1 MENTYNANKIYFKNV
16 THWSSYLLLAKVFR
30 GKSVKAI
37 CFIYFLKILLYMY
50 TFKIVHLAV
59 FNEAR
64 LNQLKQHKTQTK
76 RVSTNCLRIKYK
88 SFQRN
93 IT

>member
-1 MENTYNANKIYFKNV
+1 
-16 THWSSYLLLAKVFR
+16 
-30 GKSVKAI
+30 
-37 CFIYFLKILLYMY
+37 MY

-76 RVSTNCLRIKYK
+76 KVSTNCLRIKYK

-93 IT
+93 II